1 MEQMQ
6 RTRQEIEAFRAQ
18 QEIWKQRERLALEQ
32 EDRYLLLLSNRS
44 SCLSFHNSLFKF
56 MYNKS

>member
-1 MEQMQ
+1 MLREEELRMEQMH

-32 EDRYLLLLSNRS
+32 EDRYLLLSYHS
-44 SCLSFHNSLFKF
+44 SCQCVHSKKF
-56 MYNKS
+56 

>member
-1 MEQMQ
+1 MLREEELRMEQMQ

-32 EDRYLLLLSNRS
+32 EDR
-44 SCLSFHNSLFKF
+44 
-56 MYNKS
+56 